1 MCVPCVVAKQLS
13 PKNNN
18 DAEFAYGA
26 GQIDLVKA
34 LNPGLLYEASE
45 MDYIMFLCGL
55 GYNKIILQLISGDDI
70 SCSNTTNSTGRDLN
84 YPSFALKAPRPNS
97 HISGSFKRTITNV
110 GSPTSTYRAFMTAPK
125 GLDVSVVPDV
135 LTFSS
140 LGEQQTYVLT
150 INGSLG
156 EESIGSASLVWDDG
170 VFHVRSPIVVY
181 DERAEKVETSSNI
194 FVIVAITIGF
204 LLLITMITLI
214 YIKVY
219 RKRYV
224 NP

>member
-1 MCVPCVVAKQLS
+1 LS
-13 PKNNN
+13 PINNN

-26 GQIDLVKA
+26 GQIDPVKA
-34 LNPGLLYEASE
+34 LNPGLIYEGSE
-45 MDYIMFLCGL
+45 MDYIIYLCGL
-55 GYNKIILQLISGDDI
+55 GYDKIILQLISGDDI
-70 SCSNTTNSTGRDLN
+70 SCSNTTNSTARDLN
-84 YPSFALKAPRPNS
+84 YPSFALKAPHPNS
-97 HISGSFKRTITNV
+97 HISWSFKRTVTNV
-110 GSPTSTYRAFMTAPK
+110 GSPTSTYRAFLTAPN
-125 GLDVSVVPDV
+125 GLEVSVVPDV
-135 LTFSS
+135 LSFSS

-150 INGSLG
+150 INGALG

-181 DERAEKVETSSNI
+181 DERAEKVETSPNI

-204 LLLITMITLI
+204 LLLIATITLI
-214 YIKVY
+214 YVKLY